1 MADVHNAETRSRN
14 MRAIG
19 SKDTS
24 PEVSVRSY
32 LHRAG
37 LRFSLH
43 RKNLPGTPDLV
54 LPKRSA
60 VVFVHGCYW
69 HRHRGCRFTTTP
81 KTNVEFWQNKF
92 GENQERDKR
101 DRAALKKLGWKVFV
115 IWECQAKSSQHL
127 DKLVASLKKAV

>member
-1 MADVHNAETRSRN
+1 MVDVHDTAIRSKN

-24 PEVSVRSY
+24 PEVAVRSH

-54 LPKRSA
+54 LPKRA
-60 VVFVHGCYW
+60 AAVFVHGCYW
-69 HRHRGCRFTTTP
+69 HRHKGCRFTTTP
-81 KTNVEFWQNKF
+81 KTNIEFWQKKF
-92 GENQERDKR
+92 CENLERDR
-101 DRAALKKLGWKVFV
+101 RHTTALRKLGWRVFV
-115 IWECQAKSSQHL
+115 VWECQTKSTRYL
-127 DKLVASLKKAV
+127 DGLVASLKEIE